1 MDYKEYYKQKN
12 EVEELRQAGV
22 RTWGVV
28 LTHLVCAPVASVYYS
43 CRTNY
48 WAPTLAAT
56 STALFATSL
65 LQGSSFRLTL
75 AFVPPV
81 TSGIL
86 IISNSNKRRTQHQI
100 ISPEQADM
108 MVFSKLKT
116 NAQ

>member
-28 LTHLVCAPVASVYYS
+28 LSHLVCAPVASVYYA

-56 STALFATSL
+56 ATALLATPL
-65 LQGSSFRLTL
+65 ALVDFGLTL
-75 AFVPPV
+75 TFVPPV

-108 MVFSKLKT
+108 MAFSKLKT
-116 NAQ
+116 DAS